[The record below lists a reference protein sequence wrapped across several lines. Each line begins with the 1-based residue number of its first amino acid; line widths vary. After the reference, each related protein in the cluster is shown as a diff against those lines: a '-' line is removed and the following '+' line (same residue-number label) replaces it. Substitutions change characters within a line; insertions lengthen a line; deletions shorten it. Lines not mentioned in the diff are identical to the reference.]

1 MIYGLGEPSPLVKES
16 QIPTTILRVIII
28 DKNAII
34 VQVMLLGM
42 TKSGRTLGVNLLIG
56 QNFKIE
62 RSD

>member
-16 QIPTTILRVIII
+16 QILTTILRVIII
-28 DKNAII
+28 ENNAII

-56 QNFKIE
+56 QNFTIE

>member
-1 MIYGLGEPSPLVKES
+1 MVKES
-16 QIPTTILRVIII
+16 QILTTILRVIII

-34 VQVMLLGM
+34 VQVMLLGK

-56 QNFKIE
+56 PNFKIE